1 MDVGYNI
8 LKEDCLKWF
17 DNYLEEN
24 IHLTF
29 IDPPFR
35 QGKDYRFFDDNQP
48 EEKYWEWLKEVLS
61 KVYKITVKGGAVYF
75 MQREKNT
82 ENVLRLLR
90 ETGWVFQN
98 LIIWKKKTSAVPSE
112 IRYSKQ
118 YQIIAF
124 ATKSGKPRVFNKL
137 RVDLPI
143 PPDYK
148 YERPNGIYIT
158 DVWDDI
164 RELTSGYF
172 AGDEAIRDNKGD
184 RVHTQQSPVALL
196 LRIILS
202 STLPGDTVLDP
213 FAGTGT
219 TLVVAH
225 QLERNSIGVEID
237 SEYVKIIKDR
247 LNHLRPADDIMK
259 FYDYY
264 VHTPDLR
271 DIWPVEKTLLI
282 AEQRRLF

>member
-1 MDVGYNI
+1 MDVCYKV

-17 DNYLEEN
+17 DNYSEEN

-48 EEKYWEWLKEVLS
+48 EERYWGWLKEVLS

-90 ETGWVFQN
+90 ETGWTFQN
-98 LIIWKKKTSAVPSE
+98 LVIWKKKTSAVPSE

-143 PPDYK
+143 PPEYK

-184 RVHTQQSPVALL
+184 RVHTQQSPIALL

-202 STLPGDTVLDP
+202 STLSGDTVLDP

-219 TLVVAH
+219 TLAVAH
-225 QLERNSIGVEID
+225 QLKRNSIGVEID
-237 SEYVKIIKDR
+237 SEYVKIIEDR
-247 LNHLRPADDIMK
+247 LNHLSPADDIMK
-259 FYDYY
+259 YYDYY
-264 VHTPDLR
+264 IHTPDLR
-271 DIWPVEKTLLI
+271 DIWSVEKTMLI
-282 AEQRRLF
+282 AEQRSLF